1 MIVSIKELKITEKR
15 YNEIID
21 LYNELSLIDSRKL
34 IDKKILTYPL
44 LIKIIVGLPKKDN
57 IYLYIDENDDII
69 GGITLLIEQKL
80 IHNGGRV
87 GHIEDFVV
95 SENYR
100 EKGIGGLLLN
110 YVVNMSER
118 GKCYKCILDCSTL
131 LEGFYTKKGFTKKG
145 SYMAKY
151 F

>member
-15 YNEIID
+15 YDEIVD
-21 LYNELSLIDSRKL
+21 LYNELSLKNNKKL
-34 IDKKILTYPL
+34 IDKQILTYAL
-44 LIKIIVGLPKKDN
+44 LIKIILGLPKRHN
-57 IYLYIDENDDII
+57 IYLYIKDDVVV

-95 SENYR
+95 LEQHR
-100 EKGIGGLLLN
+100 DKGIGGLLLD
-110 YVVNMSER
+110 YVINISER
-118 GKCYKCILDCSTL
+118 NNCYKCILDCSTSI
-131 LEGFYTKKGFTKKG
+131 EGYYIKKGFKKKG